1 MDPLNDNIIALL
13 QNSSDPFVGL
23 LWKDL
28 GMLLC
33 NYLLKL
39 CTAVAVLAGTARAII
54 MLFSTVFY
62 LHEAKI
68 LKLLKSGLK
77 TSKF

>member
-33 NYLLKL
+33 IKTM
-39 CTAVAVLAGTARAII
+39 CTVVAVLAGTARAMITS
-54 MLFSTVFY
+54 FSIVFY
-62 LHEAKI
+62 LLEAKI
-68 LKLLKSGLK
+68 LKSGLK